1 MEIDGEVLKFRHLNP
16 VGGDVPSA
24 WKSAMAAIQKF
35 ETDADFANLQPLL
48 EGIQN
53 TKHGL
58 TKAFY
63 AKAIRVVGTKGRV
76 YELVECARGA
86 RRTGFKLDS
95 SEKVNEVLH
104 FVQLKAA
111 DAGWAKG
118 QTEQALRW
126 AEVVIDLLEDEA
138 HQPKRWAVAEGDLP
152 LNRDPQVLMAP
163 LHLAAALVVKCKSG
177 DEAAVEKTNK
187 YARDVVR
194 LWPEGKGL
202 KELHPEKFYRDVA
215 TMGYFHDP
223 NKFVALAAPL
233 LHGLELAA
241 QAVSVPELSSQLLSR
256 FETLSA
262 EIEAARQLAASVEK
276 AHRGEAV
283 YKKFFETKTDQ

>member
-24 WKSAMAAIQKF
+24 WKSAMGAIQRF
-35 ETDADFANLQPLL
+35 ETDADYANLQPLL
-48 EGIQN
+48 EGIHN
-53 TKHGL
+53 TRHGL
-58 TKAFY
+58 TRDFY
-63 AKAIRVVGTKGRV
+63 AKMVRVVGSRGRV

-86 RRTGFKLDS
+86 ARTGFRLDG

-111 DAGWAKG
+111 GAGWTKT

-126 AEVVIDLLEDEA
+126 AEVVVDLLEDEA

-152 LNRDPQVLMAP
+152 LGRDPQVLMAP
-163 LHLAAALVVKCKSG
+163 LHLAAALVVKSG
-177 DEAAVEKTNK
+177 DETVVEKVDK
-187 YARDVVR
+187 YAKDVVR

-202 KELHPEKFYRDVA
+202 KDLHPEKFYRDGA
-215 TMGYFHDP
+215 TMGYFRDP

-233 LHGLELAA
+233 LHGLEMAA
-241 QAVSVPELSSQLLSR
+241 QAVSVPELSSQLRSR
-256 FETLSA
+256 SETLAA
-262 EIEAARQLAASVEK
+262 EIAAARGLASATKK

-283 YKKFFETKTDQ
+283 YEKFFGAGTKE